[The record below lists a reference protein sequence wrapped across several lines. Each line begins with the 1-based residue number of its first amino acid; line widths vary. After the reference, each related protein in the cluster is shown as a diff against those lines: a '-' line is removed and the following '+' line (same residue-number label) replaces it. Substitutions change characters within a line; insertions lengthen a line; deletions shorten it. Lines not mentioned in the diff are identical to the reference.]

1 MITHLPSHCK
11 FQKMWQKLAGPASY
25 NLASLTWE
33 KRLWL
38 QGEKDTPKW
47 ERPAIIMIIIIISKA
62 ETNQTVHRSLWS
74 SPGSFLRSPLPLSKR
89 RHELEFEKFGFMTL
103 KPNFSNQSQKL
114 TCVFPLPVCP
124 YAKHVAIP
132 LSKMVST
139 SGWAVNLQGG
149 VFIGSRIFDSSA
161 TAWRKKKKVYL

>member
-89 RHELEFEKFGFMTL
+89 RHELEHDTKTKLL
-103 KPNFSNQSQKL
+103 K
-114 TCVFPLPVCP
+114 
-124 YAKHVAIP
+124 
-132 LSKMVST
+132 SKSKTHMCFST
-139 SGWAVNLQGG
+139 SSLSVCKARRHSPLKNGLNQRLSSEPAGWSVYWQQNIWLKCY
-149 VFIGSRIFDSSA
+149 SM
-161 TAWRKKKKVYL
+161 KKKEKTVYL